1 MDVGGKEAAASGAT
15 RSADPIAW
23 MVDSLKDYA
32 IFTLD
37 AAGRVTSWNTG
48 AERIIGYPA
57 AAILGQPAARL
68 YTGED
73 VAGALPQRQLEQAAA
88 ADHIE
93 SEEWHV
99 RQDGSRFWAH
109 VTTTALRDSAGRLGG
124 FGTVMR
130 DLTLEERVRQSQK
143 MEAIGQLAGGV
154 AHDFNNLLTIIAGY
168 TSMMLASVGVDN
180 SLRVPL
186 GEIRQAA
193 ERATSL
199 TRQLLAFASARQS
212 VADDQ
217 LTQEQGH
224 ETILLVEDE
233 EGVRKLARLVLES
246 HGYTV
251 IEASNGAQAVDAAG
265 AHRGPIHL
273 VVTDVVMPQMSGSK
287 LAQHLH
293 GSHPSAKVLFMSG
306 YTDDAVVRHGV
317 IEAEA
322 AFLQKPFAPHALAQ
336 KVRDVLDG
344 G

>member
-1 MDVGGKEAAASGAT
+1 MDVGGKEAAANGET
-15 RSADPIAW
+15 RSVDSVAW
-23 MVDSLKDYA
+23 LVDSLKKYA
-32 IFTLD
+32 IFTFD

-48 AERIIGYPA
+48 AQRLMGYPP
-57 AAILGQPAARL
+57 AAILGQPVARL
-68 YTGED
+68 YSPED
-73 VAGALPQRQLEQAAA
+73 VANAVAQRQLEQAAA

-93 SEEWHV
+93 SEEWRV

-130 DLTLEERVRQSQK
+130 DLTLEERARLSQK

-154 AHDFNNLLTIIAGY
+154 AHDFNNLLTVIAGY
-168 TSMMLASVGVDN
+168 TSMMLTSVGLDD

-186 GEIRQAA
+186 GEIREAA

-199 TRQLLAFASARQS
+199 TRQLLALTSARQS

-217 LTQEQGH
+217 LTEAQGH

-233 EGVRKLARLVLES
+233 QGVRKLTRLVLES

-251 IEASNGAQAVDAAG
+251 IEVSNGARALEAAR

-273 VVTDVVMPQMSGSK
+273 LVTDVVMPQMSGSE

-344 G
+344 R

>member
-124 FGTVMR
+124 FGTIMR
-130 DLTLEERVRQSQK
+130 DFTLEERARQSQK

-154 AHDFNNLLTIIAGY
+154 AHDFNNLLTIITGY
-168 TSMMLASVGVDN
+168 SQLILNNLSTHDPNHN
-180 SLRVPL
+180 SA
-186 GEIRQAA
+186 EQIMKAA
-193 ERATSL
+193 DRAATL
-199 TRQLLAFASARQS
+199 TKQLLAFSRRQ
-212 VADDQ
+212 VLQPRVLDINK
-217 LTQEQGH
+217 LIGGLGTMLRRLIG
-224 ETILLVEDE
+224 ED
-233 EGVRKLARLVLES
+233 VDLQLVLRPELGQVS
-246 HGYTV
+246 ADPGQV
-251 IEASNGAQAVDAAG
+251 EQVMLADLPIIPVVQAVDWYQYDDSSLTGWPTPGNPYAQPAAY
-265 AHRGPIHL
+265 AYPDMEQVLLHL
-273 VVTDVVMPQMSGSK
+273 QPK
-287 LAQHLH
+287 
-293 GSHPSAKVLFMSG
+293 
-306 YTDDAVVRHGV
+306 
-317 IEAEA
+317 
-322 AFLQKPFAPHALAQ
+322 
-336 KVRDVLDG
+336 
-344 G
+344 

>member
-124 FGTVMR
+124 FGIAAHPDSPKQELRWSDWEAPIDGVEWINPDTSW
-130 DLTLEERVRQSQK
+130 RV
-143 MEAIGQLAGGV
+143 
-154 AHDFNNLLTIIAGY
+154 H
-168 TSMMLASVGVDN
+168 
-180 SLRVPL
+180 
-186 GEIRQAA
+186 AA
-193 ERATSL
+193 TGWRSRSRCLCRA
-199 TRQLLAFASARQS
+199 R
-212 VADDQ
+212 
-217 LTQEQGH
+217 
-224 ETILLVEDE
+224 
-233 EGVRKLARLVLES
+233 
-246 HGYTV
+246 
-251 IEASNGAQAVDAAG
+251 
-265 AHRGPIHL
+265 
-273 VVTDVVMPQMSGSK
+273 
-287 LAQHLH
+287 
-293 GSHPSAKVLFMSG
+293 
-306 YTDDAVVRHGV
+306 
-317 IEAEA
+317 
-322 AFLQKPFAPHALAQ
+322 
-336 KVRDVLDG
+336 
-344 G
+344 